1 MFGLPVN
8 YYGMLCESVCGR
20 QFVEARQQTSVS
32 LKSSHVAE
40 KAPRVWLAWP
50 TSLGVG
56 GGGDCSVCD
65 RDARLC
71 RIGSSHNDPRCSD
84 CPVPSDR
91 VLFPRAQ
98 REQAE
103 PDLASPLELRY
114 CYVARIGPS
123 GPLLWVY
130 CLLAPFP
137 TTRSHTHTH
146 AHSQPTGIQ
155 LQEGGPPGRC
165 THLPELDGLS
175 LAIAGVA
182 AQHRTDCKCPALLN
196 SSGGRG
202 VGGLLLLNL
211 G

>member
-1 MFGLPVN
+1 MLVWLACKLLWHVVRERVWSPVR
-8 YYGMLCESVCGR
+8 GS
-20 QFVEARQQTSVS
+20 RQQTSVS

-40 KAPRVWLAWP
+40 KAPRVWLARP
-50 TSLGVG
+50 TSLVG
-56 GGGDCSVCD
+56 GGNCSVCD

-71 RIGSSHNDPRCSD
+71 SIGSSNNDPRCSN

-137 TTRSHTHTH
+137 TTCSHTHTH
-146 AHSQPTGIQ
+146 MHTASPQAYSCRREGPLADAHICRS
-155 LQEGGPPGRC
+155 
-165 THLPELDGLS
+165 
-175 LAIAGVA
+175 
-182 AQHRTDCKCPALLN
+182 
-196 SSGGRG
+196 
-202 VGGLLLLNL
+202 
-211 G
+211 

>member
-1 MFGLPVN
+1 MACCARACVVASSWKQAAN
-8 YYGMLCESVCGR
+8 ICESKELSCGGKGPP
-20 QFVEARQQTSVS
+20 S
-32 LKSSHVAE
+32 LPGPADV
-40 KAPRVWLAWP
+40 
-50 TSLGVG
+50 TG
-56 GGGDCSVCD
+56 GGGGNCSVCD
-65 RDARLC
+65 CDARLC

-137 TTRSHTHTH
+137 TTRSHTHMHTASPQAYSCRREGPLAD
-146 AHSQPTGIQ
+146 AHICRS
-155 LQEGGPPGRC
+155 
-165 THLPELDGLS
+165 
-175 LAIAGVA
+175 
-182 AQHRTDCKCPALLN
+182 
-196 SSGGRG
+196 
-202 VGGLLLLNL
+202 
-211 G
+211 